1 MKPIQIL
8 LDERLLAE
16 VDQVS
21 EPFGYNLSRIVE
33 EALKHWLKR
42 YQSKRFG
49 QEWIAALKKHPDDA
63 SRAEEWMEAQAW
75 SEP

>member
-1 MKPIQIL
+1 MKPVQIL
-8 LDERLLAE
+8 MDEGLLAE
-16 VDQVS
+16 VEKMSGGD
-21 EPFGYNLSRIVE
+21 LSRVVE
-33 EALKHWLKR
+33 EALQHWLKR

-49 QEWIAALKKHPDDA
+49 QEWIAALKKNPDDA